1 MNTNVYLHFNGTCA
15 DALKFYEKVMGA
27 KTEMVMPF
35 SAAPPGGHP
44 LPPGW
49 NDKIMHAGFT
59 VGDNAMQATDA
70 PPGMYAKPQG
80 FRVTLNVD
88 SIADADRIFKAL
100 GEGGSVQ
107 MEIAET
113 FFAHRFGM
121 VTDKFDIPWI
131 VIHNKA
137 M

>member
-1 MNTNVYLHFNGTCA
+1 MHTNVYLHFGGDCA

-27 KTEMVMPF
+27 KTGMVMPF
-35 SAAPPGGHP
+35 SAAPPGGTP
-44 LPPGW
+44 LPADW
-49 NDKIMHAGFT
+49 KNKIMHANVT
-59 VGDNAMQATDA
+59 VGDNLLQVTDA

-88 SIADADRIFKAL
+88 STADADRIFKAL
-100 GEGGSVQ
+100 AEGGSVQ
-107 MEIAET
+107 MDISET

-121 VTDKFDIPWI
+121 VTDKFGIPWI

>member
-1 MNTNVYLHFNGTCA
+1 MHTNAYLHFNGDCA
-15 DALKFYEKVMGA
+15 EAIKFYEKVMGA

-35 SAAPPGGHP
+35 SNAPPGGN
-44 LPPGW
+44 LPPEW
-49 NDKIMHAGFT
+49 KDKVMHASFT
-59 VGDNAMQATDA
+59 VGDTSMQATDA

-88 SIADADRIFKAL
+88 SPADADRIFKAL
-100 GEGGSVQ
+100 SEGGAVQ
-107 MEIAET
+107 MAMEET

-121 VTDKFDIPWI
+121 VNDKFGTPWI

>member
-1 MNTNVYLHFNGTCA
+1 MHTNVYLHFSGDCA
-15 DALKFYEKVMGA
+15 DALKFYENVMGA
-27 KTEMVMPF
+27 KTGMVMPF
-35 SAAPPGGHP
+35 SAAPPGGN
-44 LPPGW
+44 LPPDW
-49 NDKIMHAGFT
+49 KDKIMHANVT
-59 VGDNAMQATDA
+59 VGDNLLQATDA

-88 SIADADRIFKAL
+88 SSTDADRIFKAL
-100 GEGGSVQ
+100 AENGSVQ
-107 MEIAET
+107 MDISET

-121 VTDKFDIPWI
+121 VTDKFGIPWI